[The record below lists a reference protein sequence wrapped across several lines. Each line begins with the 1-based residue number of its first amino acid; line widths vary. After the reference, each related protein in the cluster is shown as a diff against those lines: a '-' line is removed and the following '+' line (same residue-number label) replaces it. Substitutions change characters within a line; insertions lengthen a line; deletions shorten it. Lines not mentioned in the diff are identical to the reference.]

1 MLTGVKIQFFSY
13 KYKSILYFCG
23 MIRLWIYILLGVLG
37 LSSCINQP
45 ENTNIPNKRVS
56 FLIDTSL
63 SGSDNI
69 LHDCNYGMTKIYTK
83 DKPAKLSM
91 QGSYGVCGVI
101 VVRTIDNYLCA
112 FDLCCPY
119 EAKSEYPLQQEGN
132 GDFILH
138 CPACGSEFEV
148 GNGTGRINKG
158 PATQPLK
165 WYRVEQRGGERYYV
179 HN

>member
-1 MLTGVKIQFFSY
+1 MKCQ
-13 KYKSILYFCG
+13 
-23 MIRLWIYILLGVLG
+23 WIYILPVFLALTA
-37 LSSCINQP
+37 CINQP

-63 SGSDNI
+63 SGSDNS
-69 LHDCNYGMTKIYTK
+69 LNESYYGMTKIYTK

-91 QGSYGVCGVI
+91 QGSYGVSGVI
-101 VVRTIDNYLCA
+101 VVRTIDSYICA

-119 EAKSEYPLQQEGN
+119 EAKAEYSLQQNGP
-132 GDFILH
+132 GDFFLH
-138 CPACGSEFEV
+138 CPTCGSEFEV
-148 GNGTGRINKG
+148 GNGTGRANKG

-165 WYRVEQRGGERYYV
+165 YYWAEERGGERYYI

>member
-1 MLTGVKIQFFSY
+1 
-13 KYKSILYFCG
+13 

-63 SGSDNI
+63 SGSDNM

-101 VVRTIDNYLCA
+101 VVRTIDN
-112 FDLCCPY
+112 
-119 EAKSEYPLQQEGN
+119 
-132 GDFILH
+132 
-138 CPACGSEFEV
+138 
-148 GNGTGRINKG
+148 T
-158 PATQPLK
+158 
-165 WYRVEQRGGERYYV
+165 YV
-179 HN
+179 HLTFVALTKPKPNIPCNKKAMAISFCAVLHVAANLK